1 MQLPA
6 GNTVI
11 VSDCDNVSQ
20 ALLSKLVQKIH
31 AEAPMKD
38 VLCKV
43 QLDFFFRWNAL
54 ISNSYCVL
62 GFKCIYRQN
71 S

>member
-43 QLDFFFRWNAL
+43 QLDFFFRWNA
-54 ISNSYCVL
+54 
-62 GFKCIYRQN
+62 F
-71 S
+71 